1 MSLFCPELNSS
12 MHFFGGRLMSKCFL
26 YELHGSFRNAELW
39 THTMTMVSV
48 NAIMHRGVVLYC

>member
-1 MSLFCPELNSS
+1 
-12 MHFFGGRLMSKCFL
+12 MSKCFL